1 MERRGVC
8 AAVWGNGTQLN
19 LCLGSGEGM
28 EDQEKRTIK
37 GGTRLRKKLKKSQ
50 RRRFRKTRS

>member
-37 GGTRLRKKLKKSQ
+37 GGTRLRKKLKKAKEE
-50 RRRFRKTRS
+50 RLEK